1 VRAGTGTYGPR
12 GPPHYGILTAI
23 AHEGSSAQ
31 RDLGEKLAIDRST
44 MVGLIDELE
53 GLGLVDSRR
62 EPQDSRRYGLTL
74 TADCSKTVSE
84 AESVVE
90 GVEDCVPAAPP
101 GAAQRRLLHEMLTS
115 VLYGTPT
122 KATGSGIRK
131 RIRNP
136 KTAGVSK
143 AEANPRLLIGP

>member
-23 AHEGSSAQ
+23 AHEGPSAQ

-74 TADCSKTVSE
+74 TADGSKTVSE

-90 GVEDCVPAAPP
+90 GVEDCVPAAPLD
-101 GAAQRRLLHEMLTS
+101 AAQRRLLHEMLTS

-131 RIRNP
+131 RPACRKRRRTP
-136 KTAGVSK
+136 AC
-143 AEANPRLLIGP
+143 